1 MWLGYDEPSD
11 LLHYEGWIV
20 KLFYLILILTGNP
33 ATVAAI
39 PFEDMASCQDAK
51 TVMMADAGG
60 LHVVRAYCFP
70 SAR

>member
-1 MWLGYDEPSD
+1 MGSADGYSYRVPYLGVVMK
-11 LLHYEGWIV
+11 I
-20 KLFYLILILTGNP
+20 FYLILILTGNP

-39 PFEDMASCQDAK
+39 PFEDMAACQDAK

-70 SAR
+70 SKR

>member
-1 MWLGYDEPSD
+1 M
-11 LLHYEGWIV
+11 
-20 KLFYLILILTGNP
+20 KLYYLILILTGNP

-39 PFEDMASCQDAK
+39 PFEDMAACQDAK
-51 TVMMADAGG
+51 TVLMADAGG